1 MPSLAELALERRRR
15 MSQPEGPSGG
25 GGIAPSL
32 SEAAAGPTASGVA
45 EGPPGVPP
53 ELQESPT
60 PTPQAEAAQPPSP
73 AAEAQRQAADRMPQK
88 PAVEPKAPPPE
99 IGYSTSPAASQAM
112 AEAGAKQ
119 RKAQDIGQIVRAG
132 KNIIGA
138 AVGGAVGG
146 AASSGAGAGGV
157 GGAGGAVAPGTAA
170 GASSAGGQ
178 LGALASLRA
187 GMSRGWAG
195 GGGAGLGA
203 MGRVGSLAF
212 NQPST
217 TGAAGAP
224 TSSLGELAQS
234 PPTASGGAVG
244 GGGGGGIGGMVK
256 GLVGPFPHEKALGAL
271 QGLLEQKK
279 QAQAAGLMG
288 EGMQP
293 FGRVNYFTG
302 GM

>member
-15 MSQPEGPSGG
+15 MSQPEVRRGW
-25 GGIAPSL
+25 GIAPSL

-138 AVGGAVGG
+138 AVGGAVG
-146 AASSGAGAGGV
+146 V
-157 GGAGGAVAPGTAA
+157 LP
-170 GASSAGGQ
+170 
-178 LGALASLRA
+178 ALA
-187 GMSRGWAG
+187 
-195 GGGAGLGA
+195 
-203 MGRVGSLAF
+203 
-212 NQPST
+212 Q
-217 TGAAGAP
+217 
-224 TSSLGELAQS
+224 
-234 PPTASGGAVG
+234 
-244 GGGGGGIGGMVK
+244 
-256 GLVGPFPHEKALGAL
+256 ALGVL
-271 QGLLEQKK
+271 EGLE
-279 QAQAAGLMG
+279 GLSPLARLR
-288 EGMQP
+288 EP
-293 FGRVNYFTG
+293 PVLVVSLVPWRHSGRA
-302 GM
+302 